1 MKLLIWLIIL
11 PMVLVAAF
19 FAIANR
25 EYVNVDLWPFWSA
38 VSLPL
43 FVALAGA
50 LYLGM
55 AIGAVLAWFG
65 GRKNRIKARA
75 EHRRAEILAHENA
88 ALQARIDQL
97 SPKPKPAVVDLT
109 PAPSPPS
116 GTTIPPSSAWN
127 EPTPR

>member
-1 MKLLIWLIIL
+1 MAHYFTHGADRGL
-11 PMVLVAAF
+11 

-25 EYVNVDLWPFWSA
+25 DYVNVDLWPFWSA

-55 AIGAVLAWFG
+55 GIGAILAWFG
-65 GRKNRIKARA
+65 GRRNRAKARA

-88 ALQARIDQL
+88 ALQTRLDQL
-97 SPKPKPAVVDLT
+97 APKPKPAIVDLT
-109 PAPSPPS
+109 PAPTPPAVPPASP
-116 GTTIPPSSAWN
+116 AWT
-127 EPTPR
+127 EPVPR

>member
-1 MKLLIWLIIL
+1 MKLLIWLTVSV
-11 PMVLVAAF
+11 VLLIAAF

-25 EYVNVDLWPFWSA
+25 EIVTVDLWPFWSA
-38 VSLPL
+38 VPMRL
-43 FVALAGA
+43 FVALSGA

-55 AIGAVLAWFG
+55 AIGAILAWFA
-65 GRKNRIKARA
+65 GRKSRARARA

-116 GTTIPPSSAWN
+116 GAAIPPSPAWT
-127 EPTPR
+127 EPKPR

>member
-1 MKLLIWLIIL
+1 MKLLIWLVFSI
-11 PMVLVAAF
+11 VLLIGAL

-25 EYVNVDLWPFWSA
+25 DVVSVDLWPFWSS
-38 VSLPL
+38 VPMPL
-43 FVALAGA
+43 FVALAGT

-65 GRKNRIKARA
+65 GRKSRVRARA

-97 SPKPKPAVVDLT
+97 SSKPKPAIVDLT
-109 PAPSPPS
+109 PAPAPPGQAAPPVSP
-116 GTTIPPSSAWN
+116 AWT
-127 EPTPR
+127 EPAPR